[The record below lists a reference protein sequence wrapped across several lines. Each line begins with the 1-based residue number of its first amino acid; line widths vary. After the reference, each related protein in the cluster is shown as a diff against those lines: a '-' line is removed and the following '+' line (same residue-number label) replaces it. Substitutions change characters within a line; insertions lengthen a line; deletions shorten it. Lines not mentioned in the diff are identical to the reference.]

1 MRRKRTFLRPSEIP
15 KKKIEREKRKEK
27 KKKKKRKKEK
37 KGGKKYRKKKE
48 RNHLLPFRSCQEEE
62 FRAIYLDTLKMH
74 FCLFLLKE
82 KKKTLKGTQRQDA
95 SWPENVH
102 NVQILSFADFLY
114 NSNNNT

>member
-1 MRRKRTFLRPSEIP
+1 MRRRTTFLRPSEIP
-15 KKKIEREKRKEK
+15 KKKLREKM
-27 KKKKKRKKEK
+27 KKR
-37 KGGKKYRKKKE
+37 R

-74 FCLFLLKE
+74 FYLLLLKE

-102 NVQILSFADFLY
+102 NVQILSFADFVY
-114 NSNNNT
+114 NNNT